1 MINRFGVG
9 WKETAAAASK
19 RPNVLQPRD
28 HQAALSL
35 YRDRGEKWGIA
46 QFGKEEGLVRP
57 PARVTDPAVVYSYCT
72 GNRCLS
78 SIQRCVN
85 SLILSS
91 SNIESREE
99 RAVDG
104 NAMSYAA
111 RPRQTRAAPRKGHRK
126 MGESGECH
134 TNQYGFQYWVILY
147 ETTKRN
153 QAAEELTG

>member
-1 MINRFGVG
+1 M
-9 WKETAAAASK
+9 
-19 RPNVLQPRD
+19 LQPRD

-46 QFGKEEGLVRP
+46 QFGREEGLVRP

-78 SIQRCVN
+78 SIRRCVN
-85 SLILSS
+85 SHSFLSE

-111 RPRQTRAAPRKGHRK
+111 RPRRTRAAPRKGHRK

-134 TNQYGFQYWVILY
+134 TNQYGLKDWVISY
-147 ETTKRN
+147 DTTKWN